1 MRINLSHLTRR
12 LTRQL
17 LNVCDQDMRH
27 AQRELHWMLSHV
39 KDTSKK
45 PNTTENLTFH
55 DAQRLADMVKDRVE
69 HHKPLQY
76 ILGSQPFCDLDIVT
90 RPPTLIPRWETEEW
104 VYRLLEHLKQHDG
117 KRRILDLCTG
127 SGCIALALAQHLPQG
142 TADIHAVD
150 FSPSALSLARLN
162 AELLSSQLTNVV
174 NIEKMDV
181 LNTNDFKLGGD
192 AAPFD
197 LIVSNPPYVTHA
209 EYAELTPDVKEWE
222 DRAALVADDD
232 GVAFHLHIANVIGK
246 QNVLSNTPTHWP
258 RLVMEIGG
266 THQVSKITK
275 ALQVNGLSRVE
286 VWKDLAG
293 KDRAI
298 AAG

>member
-1 MRINLSHLTRR
+1 MFAP
-12 LTRQL
+12 Q
-17 LNVCDQDMRH
+17 
-27 AQRELHWMLSHV
+27 
-39 KDTSKK
+39 
-45 PNTTENLTFH
+45 
-55 DAQRLADMVKDRVE
+55 
-69 HHKPLQY
+69 
-76 ILGSQPFCDLDIVT
+76 
-90 RPPTLIPRWETEEW
+90 RWETEEW
-104 VYRLLEHLKQHDG
+104 VYRLLEHVKQHHVDG

-127 SGCIALALAQHLPQG
+127 SGCIALALAQHLPPG

-162 AELLSSQLTNVV
+162 AELQSPQLANALK
-174 NIEKMDV
+174 IEKMDV
-181 LNTNDFKLGGD
+181 LNTNDFKLGGSD
-192 AAPFD
+192 APFD
-197 LIVSNPPYVTHA
+197 LIVSNPPYVTYA

-232 GVAFHLHIANVIGK
+232 GMAFHLHIANVIGK
-246 QNVLSNTPTHWP
+246 QNVLSNTHNWP

-266 THQVSKITK
+266 THQVTKITK
-275 ALQVNGLSRVE
+275 ALEENGLSRVE

>member
-1 MRINLSHLTRR
+1 
-12 LTRQL
+12 
-17 LNVCDQDMRH
+17 
-27 AQRELHWMLSHV
+27 
-39 KDTSKK
+39 
-45 PNTTENLTFH
+45 
-55 DAQRLADMVKDRVE
+55 
-69 HHKPLQY
+69 
-76 ILGSQPFCDLDIVT
+76 
-90 RPPTLIPRWETEEW
+90 
-104 VYRLLEHLKQHDG
+104 LEHLKQHHG

-162 AELLSSQLTNVV
+162 AELLSPQLANVV
-174 NIEKMDV
+174 KIEKMDV
-181 LNTNDFKLGGD
+181 LNTNDFKLGD
-192 AAPFD
+192 ASFD
-197 LIVSNPPYVTHA
+197 LIVSNPPYVTHE

-232 GVAFHLHIANVIGK
+232 GMAFHLHIANVIGK
-246 QNVLSNTPTHWP
+246 QNVLSNTHDWP

-266 THQVSKITK
+266 THQVNNITK
-275 ALQVNGLSRVE
+275 ALQNNGLSRVE

>member
-1 MRINLSHLTRR
+1 M
-12 LTRQL
+12 
-17 LNVCDQDMRH
+17 
-27 AQRELHWMLSHV
+27 
-39 KDTSKK
+39 
-45 PNTTENLTFH
+45 
-55 DAQRLADMVKDRVE
+55 
-69 HHKPLQY
+69 
-76 ILGSQPFCDLDIVT
+76 
-90 RPPTLIPRWETEEW
+90 
-104 VYRLLEHLKQHDG
+104 YRLLDHLKQHHHHAG

-127 SGCIALALAQHLPQG
+127 SGCIALALAQHLPPG
-142 TADIHAVD
+142 TADIYAVD

-162 AELLSSQLTNVV
+162 AELQSPKLANAV

-181 LNTNDFKLGGD
+181 LNTNDFKLGGC
-192 AAPFD
+192 ATPFD
-197 LIVSNPPYVTHA
+197 LIVSNPPYVTYA

-232 GVAFHLHIANVIGK
+232 GMAFHLHIANVIGK
-246 QNVLSNTPTHWP
+246 QNVLSSTHNWP

-275 ALQVNGLSRVE
+275 TLEENGLTRVE